1 MGEDP
6 RKQMLECLWL
16 QAVLVISLREILAV
30 SLVREREGERERER
44 ERQ

>member
-16 QAVLVISLREILAV
+16 ETVLVISLREILALSPV
-30 SLVREREGERERER
+30 SE
-44 ERQ
+44 